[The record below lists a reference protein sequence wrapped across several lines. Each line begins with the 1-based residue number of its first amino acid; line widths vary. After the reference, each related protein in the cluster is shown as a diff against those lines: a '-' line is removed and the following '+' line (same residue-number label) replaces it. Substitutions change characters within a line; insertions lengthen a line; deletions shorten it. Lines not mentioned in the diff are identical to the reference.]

1 MKNFKY
7 LKTAHSRIQG
17 IRDILSTWITW
28 GVIKI
33 KWIKM
38 KTFLKNGTA
47 FLDEMLYKNIISK
60 NLAHDKNSF
69 IIASLLCHWPSYRF
83 SQSFLC
89 QPSFLD
95 VFVFCACA
103 VGLAPGRVGSVE
115 AYGSAGRPPQASG
128 LVGCLVLTLC
138 VPGPLADYTPHTA
151 DGINTHTRYNSNPM
165 VSGVGGTRTPS
176 LAKTR
181 LQTQCLV
188 TQPCE
193 TTLPVS

>member
-1 MKNFKY
+1 M
-7 LKTAHSRIQG
+7 
-17 IRDILSTWITW
+17 
-28 GVIKI
+28 IKI
-33 KWIKM
+33 LLSYPHFYVIDPP
-38 KTFLKNGTA
+38 T
-47 FLDEMLYKNIISK
+47 D
-60 NLAHDKNSF
+60 
-69 IIASLLCHWPSYRF
+69 SLSLSCVNPPFWMCLC
-83 SQSFLC
+83 
-89 QPSFLD
+89 
-95 VFVFCACA
+95 FCACA

-165 VSGVGGTRTPS
+165 VSGGGGTRTPS

-193 TTLPVS
+193 TTLPVSQRSLFTHTSKWLILLRI